1 MNRKALVSVVV
12 GCVLAIVSVSGVMLY
27 RSANA
32 AASTPVL
39 PIGVEPGRGGPDKD
53 FRGGATNEELAS
65 ALGITVD
72 ELTAAYEKANEAALA
87 QAVKDGLITQAQA
100 DQLKTDGQAFPFG
113 GRWMGW
119 LKQLGIDYDALLAN
133 ALGITTEKLQAA
145 FTQAEDTRIDQAVSD
160 GKLTQEQADLMKGQR
175 ALFANQSFKSAMQAA
190 FEAAVKQAVSE
201 GVITQPQADLILNA
215 ISQQGDGIRV
225 PFMGGPGGGHGGFG
239 GGPGFGPKG
248 GEPPAN
254 GNAPSAPA
262 IVPNSTGS

>member
-32 AASTPVL
+32 AASTPV
-39 PIGVEPGRGGPDKD
+39 PPNGVEPGRGGPDKD

-119 LKQLGIDYDALLAN
+119 LKQQGVDYDALLAD
-133 ALGITTEKLQAA
+133 ALGITVEKLQAA
-145 FTQAEDTRIDQAVSD
+145 YTQAEDARIDQAVTD
-160 GKLTQEQADLMKGQR
+160 GKLTQDQADLMKGQR
-175 ALFANQSFKSAMQAA
+175 ALDANQSFKSAMQTA
-190 FEAAVKQAVSE
+190 FEAAVKKAVSD
-201 GVITQPQADLILNA
+201 GVITQAQADLILNA
-215 ISQQGDGIRV
+215 IGQRGNGMDMGL
-225 PFMGGPGGGHGGFG
+225 PFMGGPGGRHGGFG
-239 GGPGFGPKG
+239 GGAWFW
-248 GEPPAN
+248 
-254 GNAPSAPA
+254 
-262 IVPNSTGS
+262 TQ